1 MPPYSC
7 ENVVA
12 RRWVLVHSGL
22 WSDWRLESNWA
33 RLVGSLLRG
42 TLAWTLFG
50 PGRQTILC
58 ILEARDDFWSS
69 GCLSSSFDLSKNK
82 NCIINCYF
90 ILPIW
95 GLGALPPVGS
105 RGKAPGRGT
114 GSEAPEADSIF
125 YDQSMIRASEFAYL
139 TALRV
144 YHLTK
149 CIFTYIRPRFGSFMQ
164 TSCYYSFNKRGRRY

>member
-1 MPPYSC
+1 M
-7 ENVVA
+7 
-12 RRWVLVHSGL
+12 
-22 WSDWRLESNWA
+22 
-33 RLVGSLLRG
+33 LVGEFWCILDSGVWSQTDHDLLGHFNDWAG

-95 GLGALPPVGS
+95 GLEALPLVGS
-105 RGKAPGRGT
+105 RGK
-114 GSEAPEADSIF
+114 APEADSIF

>member
-1 MPPYSC
+1 M
-7 ENVVA
+7 
-12 RRWVLVHSGL
+12 
-22 WSDWRLESNWA
+22 
-33 RLVGSLLRG
+33 LVGEFWCILDSGVTGDWSQTEHDLLGHFYDWAG

-69 GCLSSSFDLSKNK
+69 GCLSSGFDLSKNK
-82 NCIINCYF
+82 NCILNCYF

-95 GLGALPPVGS
+95 GLGAKP
-105 RGKAPGRGT
+105 
-114 GSEAPEADSIF
+114 PEADGIF

-144 YHLTK
+144 YHLTI
-149 CIFTYIRPRFGSFMQ
+149 CIITYIRPRFGSFMQ
-164 TSCYYSFNKRGRRY
+164 TSCHYSFNKRDRRY

>member
-1 MPPYSC
+1 VSFSTFQTQKLTSSRTEFHDCNCWIWSFYSFYVRKSANSCIPYSC

-22 WSDWRLESNWA
+22 WRLESNWA
-33 RLVGSLLRG
+33 LLVGSLLR
-42 TLAWTLFG
+42 LSWN
-50 PGRQTILC
+50 PGLDPLWPRPP
-58 ILEARDDFWSS
+58 DDFVHFGGQRRLLEFW
-69 GCLSSSFDLSKNK
+69 LLELKLWLSKNK

-105 RGKAPGRGT
+105 RGKAPGRET

-125 YDQSMIRASEFAYL
+125 LSEYD
-139 TALRV
+139 
-144 YHLTK
+144 
-149 CIFTYIRPRFGSFMQ
+149 
-164 TSCYYSFNKRGRRY
+164 

>member
-1 MPPYSC
+1 MSFGAFWTLHGVTGDCSQTEHDLLGHFY
-7 ENVVA
+7 
-12 RRWVLVHSGL
+12 
-22 WSDWRLESNWA
+22 DWA
-33 RLVGSLLRG
+33 G

-125 YDQSMIRASEFAYL
+125 NDQSMIRASEFAYL

>member
-1 MPPYSC
+1 M
-7 ENVVA
+7 
-12 RRWVLVHSGL
+12 
-22 WSDWRLESNWA
+22 
-33 RLVGSLLRG
+33 LVGEFWCILDSGVWSQTDQDLLGHFNDWAG

-50 PGRQTILC
+50 HGRQTILC
-58 ILEARDDFWSS
+58 ILEARDDFWIS

-95 GLGALPPVGS
+95 GLGALPPIMGS
-105 RGKAPGRGT
+105 RGKAP
-114 GSEAPEADSIF
+114 EADGIF

-144 YHLTK
+144 YHLTI
-149 CIFTYIRPRFGSFMQ
+149 CIFTYIRLIHANELLLFV
-164 TSCYYSFNKRGRRY
+164 